1 MSISRM
7 IRRLL
12 IFAAL
17 LLPFL
22 TWAQKLPLNDYHE
35 HLLSPSVARVLGQ
48 PKPFFAKD
56 LIAQMDS
63 AGIRY
68 AVVLS
73 MAYQFGNPNRPRMAE
88 ADEYQMVKGENDW
101 TAGQVAE

>member
-1 MSISRM
+1 MFFSRR
-7 IRRLL
+7 IRRPL

-17 LLPFL
+17 LLPSL

-35 HLLSPSVARVLGQ
+35 HLLSPSVARAIGQ

-56 LIAQMDS
+56 LIARMDS

-73 MAYQFGNPNRPRMAE
+73 MAYQFGNPNRARM
-88 ADEYQMVKGENDW
+88 ADEYQLVKAENDW
-101 TAGQVAE
+101 TAT